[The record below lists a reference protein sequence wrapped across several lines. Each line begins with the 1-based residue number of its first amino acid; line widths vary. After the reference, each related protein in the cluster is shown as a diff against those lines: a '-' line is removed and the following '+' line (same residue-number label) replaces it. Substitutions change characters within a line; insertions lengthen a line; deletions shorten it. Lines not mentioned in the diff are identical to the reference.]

1 MRTAYARSVPSFLA
15 ACALL
20 CCTALPA
27 LAAAWKPEENL
38 EIVVAGGPGGG
49 TDQLAR
55 LVQSAMQRAQAG
67 RTAYARSVPSF
78 LAACALLCCTALP
91 ALAAAWKPEENLEIV
106 VAGGPGGGTDQLA
119 RLVQSAISQ
128 NKLLDVNTV
137 VLNKGGGNGAEAFLD
152 LKLAKGNAHKL
163 VIGTNNVYLLPLV
176 ARLGYQWTDLTP
188 VAAVAEDDFI
198 LWTYQAAPWADAA
211 AFLADLKKDATGMRF
226 GGSQSKDV
234 DQTLSLL
241 LGKQVGGKLTYI
253 PFKSGS
259 EASIQLA
266 GRHIAANLNNPAE
279 SLSQWRGGQV
289 RPLCYLLPLVARLGY
304 QWTDLTPVAA
314 VAEDDFILW
323 TYQAAPWADAAAFLA
338 DLKKDATGMRFGG
351 SQSKDVDQT
360 LSLLLGKQVGGKLT
374 YIPFKSGSEASI
386 QLAGRHIAANLN
398 NPAESLSQWR
408 GGQVRPLCVFSHER
422 MIYTAKV
429 AAEQSWADIP
439 TCHEQGLGID
449 QYRFPRTVFLPGGV
463 SDEQRA
469 FYVELMRKVSQT
481 AEFRDYVERSA
492 LAPTF
497 LAGED
502 LVSYIEKDRQRVI
515 PLFQEAGWLRQ

>member
-1 MRTAYARSVPSFLA
+1 
-15 ACALL
+15 
-20 CCTALPA
+20 
-27 LAAAWKPEENL
+27 
-38 EIVVAGGPGGG
+38 
-49 TDQLAR
+49 
-55 LVQSAMQRAQAG
+55 
-67 RTAYARSVPSF
+67 
-78 LAACALLCCTALP
+78 
-91 ALAAAWKPEENLEIV
+91 
-106 VAGGPGGGTDQLA
+106 
-119 RLVQSAISQ
+119 
-128 NKLLDVNTV
+128 
-137 VLNKGGGNGAEAFLD
+137 GGNGAEAFLD

-211 AFLADLKKDATGMRF
+211 AFLADLKKDA
-226 GGSQSKDV
+226 
-234 DQTLSLL
+234 
-241 LGKQVGGKLTYI
+241 
-253 PFKSGS
+253 
-259 EASIQLA
+259 A
-266 GRHIAANLNNPAE
+266 
-279 SLSQWRGGQV
+279 
-289 RPLCYLLPLVARLGY
+289 
-304 QWTDLTPVAA
+304 
-314 VAEDDFILW
+314 
-323 TYQAAPWADAAAFLA
+323 
-338 DLKKDATGMRFGG
+338 GMRFGG